1 MKKIISTIITAIFII
16 NLSNV
21 YVFATTT
28 PTISTTT
35 PTATTT
41 YNVGVSYQSHV
52 HNIGWQDSWSSDG
65 DTSGTTGQSLPME
78 ALKIKLVNA
87 PAGAKINYQ
96 AHVQN
101 IGWINQWQS
110 NGDTAG
116 TTGRGLN
123 LEAIKI
129 TLEGLPGYTI
139 QYQAHVKNI
148 GWQDFVSDGQI
159 AGTTGQSLDIEAIRI
174 KIVPIIHPSEI
185 NLNENSLSLGIGQNA
200 SLHPIVLPTNATNKS
215 VTWTT
220 SDKNIAVV
228 DQAGKVIGLNKG
240 NTTIIATT
248 KDGNDIATCTV
259 SVKYIPVT
267 DITLNKSS
275 STIYAGES
283 EPLSPN
289 IAPENASNK
298 AINWTSSDSSVATVD
313 SSGTVTGLKA
323 GNATI
328 TATSADGNKTA
339 SCNYIVNE
347 HNPSVTCQGQVQDA
361 GWQNPTNDSGIIGTT
376 GMNLRLESIKINL
389 NDAPA
394 GARIKYQAFVQ
405 NIGWQNVNYDGS
417 IAGTVGQGLRIEAIR
432 ISLENMPGYSVAYRA
447 HVQNIGW
454 VPWGIDGEDIG
465 TTDRSLRIEALQ
477 VKIIKSIGVSYQTH
491 VQNIG
496 WQSPVS
502 NGAISDTNGQS
513 LRIEALNAHLIN
525 APAGASIEYKAQV
538 QNIGWQDYVTDGAT
552 AGTTGQGLAIE
563 SISMNLKN
571 LPGYNIQYQVFV
583 ENLGWQS
590 WCENGQVAGT
600 VGKGL
605 KIKGLRIR
613 VVSNLEAD
621 KLPDVNQT
629 QLSYNISNYLNSNDN
644 INSVLTRAIQL
655 HDGNTSN
662 NCVFFSSEVLRRLGY
677 NVPIYMANTAT
688 YVPYLFNRGWKA
700 YYSVD
705 ELAVGDICFTVNDSS
720 GHPTHTFVFMG
731 WVNPNNHNM
740 AYVVDNQSHYIHI
753 RSMVQTSDYDQ
764 FAFCVRN

>member
-1 MKKIISTIITAIFII
+1 MKKILSIIISSIFII
-16 NLSNV
+16 SISNV
-21 YVFATTT
+21 YVFAATTT
-28 PTISTTT
+28 VSST
-35 PTATTT
+35 TATTT
-41 YNVGVSYQSHV
+41 ATTTTNSNVGVSYQSHV
-52 HNIGWQDSWSSDG
+52 HNIGWQDFWSSNG
-65 DTSGTTGQSLPME
+65 NISGTTGQSLPME
-78 ALKIKLVNA
+78 ALKIKLVDA

-110 NGDTAG
+110 NGETAG
-116 TTGRGLN
+116 TTGCGLN

-139 QYQAHVKNI
+139 QYQVHVKNI
-148 GWQDFVSDGQI
+148 GWQNFVSDGQI

-174 KIVPIIHPSEI
+174 KIIPIINPSEI
-185 NLNENSLSLGIGQNA
+185 GISRNG
-200 SLHPIVLPTNATNKS
+200 T
-215 VTWTT
+215 
-220 SDKNIAVV
+220 
-228 DQAGKVIGLNKG
+228 
-240 NTTIIATT
+240 
-248 KDGNDIATCTV
+248 ATCAV
-259 SVKYIPVT
+259 NYIPVT
-267 DITLNKSS
+267 GITLNKSS
-275 STIYAGES
+275 STIYAGNS
-283 EPLSPN
+283 ETLSAN
-289 IAPENASNK
+289 IAPENASK
-298 AINWTSSDSSVATVD
+298 KTINWTSSDSSIATVD
-313 SSGTVTGLKA
+313 SSGTVTGIKA

-339 SCNYIVNE
+339 ICNYIVNE
-347 HNPSVTCQGQVQDA
+347 HNPSVTCQGQVQDV
-361 GWQNPTNDSGIIGTT
+361 GWQNPVGDSGIIGTT
-376 GMNLRLESIKINL
+376 GMNLRLESIKITL

-394 GARIKYQAFVQ
+394 GARIKYQVFVQ

-417 IAGTVGQGLRIEAIR
+417 IAGTIGQSLRIEAIR

-447 HVQNIGW
+447 NVQNIGW

-465 TTDRSLRIEALQ
+465 TTDRSLRIDALQ
-477 VKIIKSIGVSYQTH
+477 VKIIKSVGVSYQTH

-502 NGAISDTNGQS
+502 NGAISDTNGQP
-513 LRIEALNAHLIN
+513 LRIEALNANLVN
-525 APAGASIEYKAQV
+525 APSGASIEYKAQV
-538 QNIGWQDYVTDGAT
+538 QNIGWQNYVANGVT
-552 AGTTGQGLAIE
+552 AGTIGQSLAIE

-571 LPGYNIQYQVFV
+571 LPGYSIQYQVFV

-600 VGKGL
+600 VGRGL

-621 KLPDVNQT
+621 KLPTVNQT
-629 QLSYNISNYLNSNDN
+629 QLSYNISDYLNSNYN

-677 NVPIYMANTAT
+677 NVPLYMANTET
-688 YVPYLFNRGWKA
+688 YVPYLLNNGWSP
-700 YYSVD
+700 YCSVD
-705 ELAVGDICFTVNDSS
+705 QLAVGDICFTINNST
-720 GHPTHTFVFMG
+720 GYPTHTFIFMG

-764 FAFCVRN
+764 FSFCVRN